1 MRKDYFGSPNF
12 QPVDTLEDIRN
23 ETGIGDVEYA
33 YYNAEPDE
41 TYLWNGELQGD
52 FDPIAF
58 EGFETKE
65 AMMAWLVYEIGLTPS
80 DIEEQ

>member
-1 MRKDYFGSPNF
+1 MRKDFFGSPNF
-12 QPVDTLEDIRN
+12 QPSDTLEDIRE
-23 ETGIGDVEYA
+23 ETGICDVEYA
-33 YYNAEPDE
+33 YYNSEPDE

-52 FDPIAF
+52 FDPIGF

-65 AMMAWLVYEIGLTPS
+65 AMMEWLINEIGLNAT